1 MNKRKKGSL
10 YEEKAAKF
18 LEENSYRILEKN
30 YHGKHGEIDL
40 IALKDRQIIFVEV
53 KYRETFDYGYG
64 IEAVDKRKAKR
75 MYKTA
80 EEYLIK
86 NHIEDYNIRFD
97 CISYLKN
104 EQKWF
109 KNILWGDEIG
119 F

>member
-1 MNKRKKGSL
+1 M
-10 YEEKAAKF
+10 
-18 LEENSYRILEKN
+18 
-30 YHGKHGEIDL
+30 
-40 IALKDRQIIFVEV
+40 IALKDGQIIFIEV
-53 KYRETFDYGYG
+53 KYRETSEYGYG
-64 IEAVDKRKAKR
+64 VEAIDKKKAR
-75 MYKTA
+75 RIYKTA

-86 NHIEDYNIRFD
+86 NHIEDYDIRFD